1 MTYASIVIS
10 SGHGLHVRG
19 ASGIIDEVDEARKVV
34 EKIAGELEERGV
46 SVITFHDDTSKDQST
61 NLSTIVNF
69 HNKHERELDIS
80 VHFNAYE
87 QVTKAMGCEVLYVSQ
102 QALAAK
108 VSAAIASCGLINRG
122 AKKRTD
128 LYFLNK
134 CNRPAILLEICFV
147 DSEAD
152 VQIYDDCFDDI
163 CDDIADVL
171 GGEDDETV
179 VTTEAKFHAQG
190 PCSHFGGPDD
200 LGVSADEG
208 LAFIYDVDDAPMLFL
223 PFVPE
228 DTNGSPCAGLA
239 RRLNPYVH
247 YVACRWDYNVTPK
260 NTMLNDVALVRNV
273 ETGYA
278 MKAFPADWGPHQNTG
293 RIADLSPGLMDDLGL
308 TTDDEVEVIYPWR
321 ES

>member
-1 MTYASIVIS
+1 MTYKSVVIS

-19 ASGIIDEVDEARKVV
+19 ASGIIDEVDEARKIVDQV
-34 EKIAGELEERGV
+34 AGELNARGV
-46 SVITFHDDTSKDQST
+46 KVVTFHDDTSKDQST

-69 HNKHERELDIS
+69 HNKHERDLDIS

-87 QVTKAMGCEVLYVSQ
+87 QVTKPMGCEVLYVSQ
-102 QALAAK
+102 QNLASQ
-108 VSAAIASCGLINRG
+108 VSAAIASSGFINRG

-152 VQIYDDCFDDI
+152 VALYDEHFEDI

-171 GGEDDETV
+171 GGEDDDV
-179 VTTEAKFHAQG
+179 IVTTEALFHTEG
-190 PCSHFGGPDD
+190 PCSYFGGPDD
-200 LGVSADEG
+200 LGVSPDEG

-223 PFVPE
+223 PHQPE
-228 DTNGSPCAGLA
+228 GTTGLA
-239 RRLNPYVH
+239 RRLNPYVC
-247 YVACRWDYNVTPK
+247 YVACRWDYKVTPK
-260 NTMLNDVALVRNV
+260 ETLLNDIALVRNL

-278 MKAFPADWGPHQNTG
+278 IKAIPADWGPHQNTG
-293 RIADLSPGLMDDLGL
+293 RVADLSPGLMDALGL
-308 TTDDEVEVIYPWR
+308 VTDDLVEVIYPWR
-321 ES
+321 EN